1 VYSGPGT
8 AGDRQFHDAGRPR
21 PHTPLTGG
29 HGLLSKSGKFLDI
42 PRLDLGNR
50 KKSSKSD
57 WVFIE
62 KLARLYS
69 QLFDRVEAFL
79 GRAIP
84 PCLTIRI
91 RL

>member
-1 VYSGPGT
+1 MSST
-8 AGDRQFHDAGRPR
+8 
-21 PHTPLTGG
+21 
-29 HGLLSKSGKFLDI
+29 
-42 PRLDLGNR
+42 RLDVSIR

-69 QLFDRVEAFL
+69 QLFDRVETFL

-91 RL
+91 RLGTLVRDGECLFG